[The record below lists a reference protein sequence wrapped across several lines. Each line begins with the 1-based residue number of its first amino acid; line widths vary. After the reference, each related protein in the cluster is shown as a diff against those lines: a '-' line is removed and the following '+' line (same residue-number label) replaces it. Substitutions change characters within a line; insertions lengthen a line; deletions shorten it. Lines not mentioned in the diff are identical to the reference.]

1 MTTVSISQLKANP
14 MAVFNSSV
22 DFPIQIKN
30 REETTG
36 YYVNK
41 KLFEKMVRYM
51 EDIEDKEAIETA
63 DYKNGTNL
71 DDLELE
77 LGFN

>member
-14 MAVFNSSV
+14 MAVFNSSI

-30 REETTG
+30 REKTTG

-41 KLFEKMVRYM
+41 NLFEKMIEYIEDM
-51 EDIEDKEAIETA
+51 EDKKVIDSI
-63 DYKNGTNL
+63 NL
-71 DDLELE
+71 DDKSDFEE
-77 LGFN
+77 FAASLGI